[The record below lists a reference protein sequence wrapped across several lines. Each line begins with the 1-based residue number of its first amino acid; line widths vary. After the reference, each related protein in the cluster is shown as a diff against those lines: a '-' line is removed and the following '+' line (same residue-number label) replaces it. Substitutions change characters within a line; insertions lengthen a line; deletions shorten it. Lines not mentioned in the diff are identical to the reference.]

1 MFLGREVALFRRSL
15 LILSGLLLL
24 GLSVPAA
31 DAPPRMA
38 PEFTFHLNSGK
49 EIRLSSYRGK
59 VVTLLFVSTD
69 CPHCAEVTRF
79 MNTVQ
84 KQYEARGYQTLA
96 VAFNPMAVML
106 VDEFVKRTS
115 AVFPVGYSDRD
126 VVYNFLQR
134 SPMLRTYVPISVFI
148 DREGRIRGQY
158 LGDDPFMG
166 PTDAARDKNI
176 RNLVEKLLNERAPAG
191 K

>member
-1 MFLGREVALFRRSL
+1 MFRRSA
-15 LILSGLLLL
+15 LILAWLLLP
-24 GLSVPAA
+24 GVAVPAA
-31 DAPPRMA
+31 DAPLRAA
-38 PEFTFHLNSGK
+38 PEFTIHLTSGK
-49 EIRLSSYRGK
+49 DIRLSSYRGK

-79 MNTVQ
+79 MNSVQ

-96 VAFNPMAVML
+96 VAFNAMAIML
-106 VDEFVKRTS
+106 VDEFVKRTG

-126 VVYNFLQR
+126 PVYKFLER

-148 DREGRIRGQY
+148 DRAGRIRGQY

-166 PTDAARDKNI
+166 PTDTARDHNI
-176 RNLVEKLLNERAPAG
+176 RNLVEKLLNESAPAA
-191 K
+191 KAPAPNPKR